1 MDLGNYITVDQ
12 RLDLALRR
20 HPDLRIIE
28 GPPVIREIGDAL
40 YIEVAMTVYRTAED
54 DNPTIARAWEP
65 WPGKTPF
72 TRDSEMMNCST
83 SALGR
88 ALGLMGFGLMGS
100 IATADEVKLAKTR
113 DPDHN
118 PLMDAVKPA
127 SESAK
132 RPGRRTPG
140 QESIIRK
147 MATERG
153 LEPHI
158 PDTFAECSAEIERL
172 KAIRRD

>member
-1 MDLGNYITVDQ
+1 MNLDGYITVDQ
-12 RLDLALRR
+12 RLDFALRK
-20 HPDLRIIE
+20 HPDLRVIE
-28 GPPVIREIGDAL
+28 GQPVIREIGDAL
-40 YIEVAMTVYRTAED
+40 YIEVAMTVYRSAED

-88 ALGLMGFGLMGS
+88 ALGLMGFGLMG
-100 IATADEVKLAKTR
+100 IASADEVKLAKSR
-113 DPDHN
+113 VPDEN
-118 PLMDAVKPA
+118 PLMAAVMPA
-127 SESAK
+127 ADPMK
-132 RPGRRTPG
+132 RPGKRTPG
-140 QESIIRK
+140 QEQIIKK
-147 MATERG
+147 MSTERG
-153 LEPHI
+153 LEPHL

>member
-1 MDLGNYITVDQ
+1 MNLDGYITVDQ
-12 RLDLALRR
+12 RLHLALS
-20 HPDLRIIE
+20 HHKDLRIVE
-28 GPPVIREIGDAL
+28 SAPEIRQIGDAW
-40 YIEVAMTVYRTAED
+40 YIEVCMTVYRDASDTMPAV
-54 DNPTIARAWEP
+54 ARAWEP

-127 SESAK
+127 SEAAK

-158 PDTFAECSAEIERL
+158 PETFAECSAEIERL
-172 KAIRRD
+172 KGIRRD